1 MSAKNPNG
9 ACVSGLTSYRFDR
22 FKLDVQAA
30 SLRRDGTPVPLRPKS
45 FDVLL
50 YLVRNRGRLVSKD
63 ELFENI
69 WVDVTVTDNSLV
81 QCIKEV
87 RQALGDAQ
95 QTMVETV
102 AKRGYVFTPAV
113 IEGDADTP
121 ARAAPVGPV
130 LPDRPA
136 SVQAVQASVKTWFG
150 DWRRLAAVGI
160 ATVLLIVGGVRW
172 WTSNPETTPQQL
184 GEAPNTDGRPETRLS
199 IAVLPFGMLGETAD
213 DYFSTGIS
221 EDIASALGRFS
232 DLAVAS
238 PKVVSRFKSVG
249 ASAEDIQRQLKVRY
263 VVEGSVLR
271 SAERIRIAVRLTDL
285 PRGILLWSESYDAS
299 LPGIFAIQ
307 DDIIVR
313 IAGALSVR
321 LSKLEQ
327 TRASNTPASSMEAYD
342 FVLRGR
348 ELLTRLNRTAYSEAR
363 TMFERAIALD
373 ARNTA
378 AYVGLGRI
386 DLSAVALGWTA
397 DAETALS
404 RAEQLAQKALS
415 LDETNPAAHVLLGR
429 TYVRMGEYERA
440 IGVLK
445 RAIALNPSEPDS
457 HAGLG
462 DALLWSGDVTEAIKA
477 LEIGTSI
484 DPRLSAEDLFSLGAA
499 YFLSG
504 RTADATRILER
515 ITNRRE
521 GNPFIYA
528 MLAATYAES
537 ERAADAQSAAT
548 EVRKLNPFF
557 DVDRFGSL
565 FNNAA
570 HRERLANALKK
581 AGF

>member
-1 MSAKNPNG
+1 MSDT
-9 ACVSGLTSYRFDR
+9 TSYRFDR
-22 FKLDVQAA
+22 FRIDPRAA
-30 SLRRDGTPVPLRPKS
+30 SLRRDDTPVPLRPKS

-50 YLVRNRGRLVSKD
+50 YLVRNRGRLISKD
-63 ELFENI
+63 ELFEAV
-69 WVDVTVTDNSLV
+69 WADVIVTDNSLV
-81 QCIKEV
+81 QCIKEI
-87 RQALGDAQ
+87 RQALGDAG

-102 AKRGYVFTPAV
+102 AKRGYVFTPTV
-113 IEGDADTP
+113 TEEDAP
-121 ARAAPVGPV
+121 AAEIPVEPV
-130 LPDRPA
+130 LASSPPA
-136 SVQAVQASVKTWFG
+136 PIRARFG
-150 DWRRLAAVGI
+150 GWATLAAAGVAGVFLI
-160 ATVLLIVGGVRW
+160 AGGVRW
-172 WTSNPETTPQQL
+172 WATSPESTPQQL
-184 GEAPNTDGRPETRLS
+184 SDAPSTGARAESRLS
-199 IAVLPFGMLGETAD
+199 IAVLPFGMLGEAAD

-221 EDIASALGRFS
+221 EDIASALGRFP

-249 ASAEDIQRQLKVRY
+249 ASAEDIQRQLRVRY
-263 VVEGSVLR
+263 VVEGSVVR

-285 PRGILLWSESYDAS
+285 PRGVLLWSQSYDAS
-299 LPGIFAIQ
+299 PHSIFAIQ

-327 TRASNTPASSMEAYD
+327 TRAANTPPSSMEAYD

-348 ELLTRLNRTAYSEAR
+348 ELLTRLNRTSYSEAR
-363 TMFERAIALD
+363 TMFERAIASD
-373 ARNTA
+373 ARSAA

-386 DLSAVALGWTA
+386 DLSAVALGWTG
-397 DAETALS
+397 DAEAALS
-404 RAEQLAQKALS
+404 RAEELAQKALS

-429 TYVRMGEYERA
+429 TYARMGEYERA
-440 IGVLK
+440 ISVLK

-457 HAGLG
+457 YAGLG
-462 DALLWSGDVTEAIKA
+462 DALLWSGDVSEAIKA

-499 YFLSG
+499 YFLAG

-515 ITNRRE
+515 ITNRKE

-528 MLAATYAES
+528 LLAASYAES
-537 ERAADAQSAAT
+537 GRPADAQAAAA

-557 DVDRFGSL
+557 DIDRFGSL
-565 FNNAA
+565 FGNAA
-570 HRERLANALKK
+570 HRERLASALKK

>member
-1 MSAKNPNG
+1 MSDTTP
-9 ACVSGLTSYRFDR
+9 YRFGR
-22 FKLDVQAA
+22 FRIDPLAA
-30 SLRRDGTPVPLRPKS
+30 SLRRDETPVPLRPKS

-63 ELFENI
+63 ELFEAI
-69 WVDVTVTDNSLV
+69 WADVIVTDNSLV

-87 RQALGDAQ
+87 RQALGDTD

-113 IEGDADTP
+113 IEDNTP
-121 ARAAPVGPV
+121 APGAPVEPAFASS
-130 LPDRPA
+130 PPA
-136 SVQAVQASVKTWFG
+136 SVKARFGGWPSLFAASF
-150 DWRRLAAVGI
+150 AAVLLVAGGI
-160 ATVLLIVGGVRW
+160 RW
-172 WTSNPETTPQQL
+172 WSANPDATPQQL
-184 GEAPNTDGRPETRLS
+184 SDAPNVEARAESRLS
-199 IAVLPFGMLGETAD
+199 IAVLPFGMLGEAAD

-263 VVEGSVLR
+263 MVEGSVLR

-363 TMFERAIALD
+363 TMFERATALD
-373 ARNTA
+373 ARNAA